1 MWTYTTF
8 PYYWDI
14 YIWATYTYKF
24 SPINASSSFFF
35 NKTSNAP
42 STNFRKLRSP
52 NRADSPHRF
61 NPSVTT
67 ALNSITKTLALNCT
81 LLTDLGRVQRLQNVE
96 KERHKSQRA
105 PLRHHTFCMHRW
117 PLELSVSWSQVSSL
131 ASGIFSVHRSSKKMA
146 LVVRMGSRMLRQQ
159 CHKVGGN

>member
-8 PYYWDI
+8 PCYRDI

-81 LLTDLGRVQRLQNVE
+81 LLTDLGRVQRLQR
-96 KERHKSQRA
+96 KTQIAKSPTAQKMSAITLFVCTAGHWSCRSRGRRSLL
-105 PLRHHTFCMHRW
+105 LRLEFFQYIDLRRKW
-117 PLELSVSWSQVSSL
+117 P
-131 ASGIFSVHRSSKKMA
+131 
-146 LVVRMGSRMLRQQ
+146 
-159 CHKVGGN
+159 